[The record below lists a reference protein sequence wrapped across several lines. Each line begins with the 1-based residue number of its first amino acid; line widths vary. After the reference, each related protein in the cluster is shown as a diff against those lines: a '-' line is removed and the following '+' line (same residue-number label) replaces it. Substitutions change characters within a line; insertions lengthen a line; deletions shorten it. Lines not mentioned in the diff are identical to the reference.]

1 MMRSLRIRLILLL
14 GVSIVAASAVQ
25 FTTSFR
31 TAMHQAD
38 KLFDYHMQQM
48 ALALQDSPFQQEQWY
63 TAPPDNDN
71 AFEFV
76 IQIWTEDGVRVY
88 QSRRYSV
95 LPNQGVLGYSNVT
108 LGNGDWRVYGV
119 RNDTRMIQVAQKL
132 DARRNRAISLAMNS
146 LWPSIPVVVLLL
158 GMVWWVVTSALAPL
172 DRIGRDLANRNADSL
187 APVDATG
194 VPQEV
199 AHLVAEVNSLMGR
212 MVQALQAQRRFVDDA
227 AHELR
232 SLVTALTLQV
242 KTLSRARD
250 DASRTQALTR
260 LQGGVDRAAHLL
272 EQLLT
277 LARQDPLAAAEPDA
291 LVSFADCVEQA
302 SDEMTPLAMARQVE
316 LHYGTLS
323 SVRVR
328 ADADSLRMLVR
339 NLLDNAIR
347 YTPQNGQV
355 HVKLT
360 ADGNQAVLSIED
372 SGAGIPSENRDR
384 VFDRFYRV
392 PGTNVSGS
400 GLGLAIVKAIADR
413 YQARVELGQAA
424 LGGLSIRIY
433 FPVSSE
439 IGLTEE

>member
-14 GVSIVAASAVQ
+14 GVAIVAASAVQ

-31 TAMHQAD
+31 TAMSQAD

-63 TAPPDNDN
+63 SSPHDNDN

-88 QSRRYSV
+88 QSRRYSS

-108 LGNGDWRVYGV
+108 LDNGDWRVFGV
-119 RNDTRMIQVAQKL
+119 RNETRMIQVAQKL
-132 DARRNRAISLAMNS
+132 EARRSRAISLAMKA
-146 LWPSIPVVVLLL
+146 LWPSIPVLLLLL
-158 GMVWWVVTSALAPL
+158 GVVWWVVTSALAPL

-187 APVDATG
+187 APVDDAG

-199 AHLVAEVNSLMGR
+199 SRLVAEVNSLLGR
-212 MVQALQAQRRFVDDA
+212 MVQALQAQKRFVDDA

-232 SLVTALTLQV
+232 SLLTALTLQV

-250 DASRTQALTR
+250 ETARTQAIAR
-260 LQGGVDRAAHLL
+260 LQGGVDRASHLM
-272 EQLLT
+272 EQLLV
-277 LARQDPLAAAEPDA
+277 LARQDPLSETAPGT
-291 LVSFADCVEQA
+291 LVSLADCVEQA
-302 SDEMTPLAMARQVE
+302 SDEMTPLAFSRQIE
-316 LHYGTLS
+316 LRYGTLPNT
-323 SVRVR
+323 RVR
-328 ADADSLRMLVR
+328 GDVESLRMLVR

-347 YTPQNGQV
+347 YTPEQGLVQ
-355 HVKLT
+355 VKLVT
-360 ADGNQAVLSIED
+360 DDEHAVLSIED
-372 SGAGIPSENRDR
+372 SGSGIPPENRGR
-384 VFDRFYRV
+384 IFDRFYRV

-413 YQARVELGQAA
+413 YHASVELGQAA
-424 LGGLSIRIY
+424 LGGLAIKVK
-433 FPVSSE
+433 FPLPEGISQPE
-439 IGLTEE
+439 N

>member
-1 MMRSLRIRLILLL
+1 MRSLRLRLILLV
-14 GVSIVAASAVQ
+14 GVAIVAASAVQ

-31 TAMHQAD
+31 TAMNQAN

-63 TAPPDNDN
+63 SAPHESDI

-88 QSRRYSV
+88 QSRRYSS

-108 LGNGDWRVYGV
+108 LENGDWRIYGV
-119 RNDTRMIQVAQKL
+119 RNETRMIQVAQKL

-146 LWPSIPVVVLLL
+146 LWPSIPVLLLLL
-158 GMVWWVVTSALAPL
+158 GTVWWVITAALAPL

-199 AHLVAEVNSLMGR
+199 SRLVGEVNSLMGR
-212 MVQALQAQRRFVDDA
+212 MVLALQAQKRFVDDA

-232 SLVTALTLQV
+232 SLLTALTLQV

-250 DASRTQALTR
+250 ETARVQAIAR
-260 LQGGVDRAAHLL
+260 LQGGVDRASHLL
-272 EQLLT
+272 EQLLA
-277 LARQDPLAAAEPDA
+277 LARQDPLSDAAPGT
-291 LVSFADCVEQA
+291 LVTLADCVEQA
-302 SDEMTPLAMARQVE
+302 SEEMMPLALARHIE
-316 LHYGTLS
+316 LRYGTLANT
-323 SVRVR
+323 RVR
-328 ADADSLRMLVR
+328 ADAESLRMLVR

-347 YTPQNGQV
+347 YTPEHGQV
-355 HVKLT
+355 QVKLA
-360 ADGNQAVLSIED
+360 ADNTQAVLSIED
-372 SGAGIPSENRDR
+372 SGAGIPQENRDR

-413 YQARVELGQAA
+413 YHAIVELGQAP
-424 LGGLSIRIY
+424 LGGLAIKVS
-433 FPVSSE
+433 FPLPEGISQ
-439 IGLTEE
+439 TKN

>member
-1 MMRSLRIRLILLL
+1 MRSLRIRLILLL
-14 GVSIVAASAVQ
+14 GVAIVAASAVQ
-25 FTTSFR
+25 FITSFR
-31 TAMHQAD
+31 TAMAQAN

-63 TAPPDNDN
+63 ASPHDNDN

-108 LGNGDWRVYGV
+108 LDNGDWRVYGV
-119 RNDTRMIQVAQKL
+119 RNETRMIQVAQKL

-146 LWPSIPVVVLLL
+146 LWPSIPVLLLLL
-158 GMVWWVVTSALAPL
+158 GTVWWVVTSALAPL
-172 DRIGRDLANRNADSL
+172 GRISRDLADRNADSL

-199 AHLVAEVNSLMGR
+199 SRLVTEVNSLMGR
-212 MVQALQAQRRFVDDA
+212 MVQALQAQKHFIDDA

-232 SLVTALTLQV
+232 SLLTALTLQV

-250 DASRTQALTR
+250 ETARAQALAR
-260 LQGGVDRAAHLL
+260 LQGGVDRASHLL
-272 EQLLT
+272 EQLLA
-277 LARQDPLAAAEPDA
+277 LARQDPLSEPFPGT
-291 LVSFADCVEQA
+291 LVSLADCVEQA
-302 SDEMTPLAMARQVE
+302 TEEMTPLALARQIE
-316 LHYGTLS
+316 LLFGTLPNT
-323 SVRVR
+323 RVR
-328 ADADSLRMLVR
+328 ADAESLRMLVR

-347 YTPQNGQV
+347 YTPEGGQV
-355 HVKLT
+355 QVKLNT
-360 ADGNQAVLSIED
+360 DDEHAVLCIED
-372 SGAGIPSENRDR
+372 SGTGISPENRER
-384 VFDRFYRV
+384 IFDRFYRV

-413 YQARVELGQAA
+413 YHANLELGQAA
-424 LGGLSIRIY
+424 LGGLAIKVK
-433 FPVSSE
+433 FPLPE
-439 IGLTEE
+439 GIAQPEN

>member
-1 MMRSLRIRLILLL
+1 MRSLRIRLILLL
-14 GVSIVAASAVQ
+14 GVAIIAASAVQ
-25 FTTSFR
+25 FVTSFR
-31 TAMHQAD
+31 TAMTQAN

-63 TAPPDNDN
+63 SSPHDNDN

-108 LGNGDWRVYGV
+108 LDNGDWRVYGV
-119 RNDTRMIQVAQKL
+119 RNETRMIQVAQKL

-146 LWPSIPVVVLLL
+146 LWPSIPVLLLLL
-158 GMVWWVVTSALAPL
+158 GTVWWVVTSALAPL
-172 DRIGRDLANRNADSL
+172 DRISRDLAGRNADSL

-199 AHLVAEVNSLMGR
+199 SRLVAEVNSLMGR
-212 MVQALQAQRRFVDDA
+212 MVQALQAQKHFIDDA

-232 SLVTALTLQV
+232 SLLTALTLQV
-242 KTLSRARD
+242 KTLSRAKDETAR
-250 DASRTQALTR
+250 AQAVTR
-260 LQGGVDRAAHLL
+260 LQGGVDRASHLL

-277 LARQDPLAAAEPDA
+277 LARQDPLSDPAPGT
-291 LVSFADCVEQA
+291 LVSLADCVEQA
-302 SDEMTPLAMARQVE
+302 ADEMTPLALSRQIE
-316 LHYGTLS
+316 LHFGTLPNT
-323 SVRVR
+323 RVR
-328 ADADSLRMLVR
+328 ADAESLRMLVR

-347 YTPQNGQV
+347 YTPEGGAV
-355 HVKLT
+355 HVKLHC
-360 ADGNQAVLSIED
+360 DNDVAVLCVED
-372 SGAGIPSENRDR
+372 SGPGIPPENRER
-384 VFDRFYRV
+384 IFDRFYRV

-413 YQARVELGQAA
+413 YYATLELGQAA
-424 LGGLSIRIY
+424 LGGLAVK
-433 FPVSSE
+433 VSFSLPE
-439 IGLTEE
+439 GIH